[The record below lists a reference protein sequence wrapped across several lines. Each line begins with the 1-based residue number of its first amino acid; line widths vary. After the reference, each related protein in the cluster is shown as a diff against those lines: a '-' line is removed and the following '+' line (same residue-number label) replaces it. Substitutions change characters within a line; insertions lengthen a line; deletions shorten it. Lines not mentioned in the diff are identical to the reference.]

1 MVSSLLATVN
11 LSVEQWNGP
20 VIHYPLVSIPVS
32 YERTTSNILN
42 IGVDYPYITTLL
54 PDNSI
59 LIHNLD
65 GQTLVQTIPAGSA
78 EEHKRKFVRT
88 FNGFLVPSSQ
98 ESKKLQKVAVPLRRR
113 PPPEPTT
120 EGIGLEVAVIGVD
133 VPPFDLES

>member
-1 MVSSLLATVN
+1 MRGQRLIYFNV
-11 LSVEQWNGP
+11 
-20 VIHYPLVSIPVS
+20 
-32 YERTTSNILN
+32 
-42 IGVDYPYITTLL
+42 GVDYPYITTLL

-88 FNGFLVPSSQ
+88 FNGFLVPSLQ

-133 VPPFDLES
+133 VPPFDL

>member
-1 MVSSLLATVN
+1 MSLLLATVN

-20 VIHYPLVSIPVS
+20 ATHYPSVSIPVS
-32 YERTTSNILN
+32 CEMTTSNILN
-42 IGVDYPYITTLL
+42 VGVDYPYITTLL

-65 GQTLVQTIPAGSA
+65 GQTLVQAIPAGSA

-88 FNGFLVPSSQ
+88 FNGFLVPSLQ

>member
-1 MVSSLLATVN
+1 MVSLLLATVN

-20 VIHYPLVSIPVS
+20 ATHYPSVSIPVS
-32 YERTTSNILN
+32 YGRTMSNILN
-42 IGVDYPYITTLL
+42 VGVDYPYITTLL

-65 GQTLVQTIPAGSA
+65 GQTLVQTIPAGPA

-88 FNGFLVPSSQ
+88 FNGFLVPSLQ